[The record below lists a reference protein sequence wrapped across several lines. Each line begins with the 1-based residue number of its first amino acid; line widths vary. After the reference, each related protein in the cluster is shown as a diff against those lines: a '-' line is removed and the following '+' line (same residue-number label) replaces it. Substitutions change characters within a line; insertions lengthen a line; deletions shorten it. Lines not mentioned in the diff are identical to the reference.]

1 MVNKKEKLII
11 LINILITTILF
22 LTSGIPTNMEMISY
36 YWWNHVVFIIYL
48 IALYIV
54 ICKINK
60 QQIKWKGFILV
71 IIFWIVKYGSDYLL
85 TKNQKEIPYGANI
98 TLDLVKGYSYMNDII
113 IKESFFKVII
123 QLGIIAIFISILY
136 MLGNV
141 QKRRLQM
148 NIKYI
153 VLLIILLI
161 IYVVIVYYK
170 YYTRESINIGQVYIN
185 PINKVNSI
193 FYYAESSILWLYIN
207 DRFSVG

>member
-1 MVNKKEKLII
+1 
-11 LINILITTILF
+11 
-22 LTSGIPTNMEMISY
+22 MELL
-36 YWWNHVVFIIYL
+36 VFIIYL

-123 QLGIIAIFISILY
+123 QLGIIS
-136 MLGNV
+136 
-141 QKRRLQM
+141 
-148 NIKYI
+148 
-153 VLLIILLI
+153 
-161 IYVVIVYYK
+161 
-170 YYTRESINIGQVYIN
+170 
-185 PINKVNSI
+185 
-193 FYYAESSILWLYIN
+193 
-207 DRFSVG
+207 